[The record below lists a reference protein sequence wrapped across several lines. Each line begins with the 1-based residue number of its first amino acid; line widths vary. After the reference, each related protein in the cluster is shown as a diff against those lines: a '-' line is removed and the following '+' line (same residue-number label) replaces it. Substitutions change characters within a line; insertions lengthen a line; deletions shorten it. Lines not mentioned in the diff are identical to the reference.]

1 MSIRSII
8 SNLVTSFQ
16 VDGDRKNLLPP
27 VQDSVS
33 TLAAHAAALSAANA
47 GTGYS
52 AFA

>member
-1 MSIRSII
+1 MRSII
-8 SNLVTSFQ
+8 SNPVISFQ

-27 VQDSVS
+27 GQDSVS
-33 TLAAHAAALSAANA
+33 AVAAHAALLSAANA